1 MNLAEQHG
9 SARAADRTPTY
20 EGRPLPNPA
29 EEIFDQGLA
38 FDLETMLDRRRLVEL
53 LGYSGLGAGLL
64 ALAGCGSSGGA
75 ADGSASQSA
84 AAATTSGA
92 TTGDCQ
98 AIPEETAGPYPG
110 DGSNGPDVLSQSGVV
125 RSDIRSSFG
134 ELSGVAEGVPLT
146 IRVAVKDASN
156 GCGALAGAAVYLWHC
171 DREGQ
176 YSLYT
181 VTDQNYLRGVQET
194 GSDGVATFT
203 SIFPACYPGRWP
215 HVHFEVYPSLAAAT
229 DDANKI
235 ATSQI
240 ALPEEACNAVY
251 ATDGYGESI
260 GTLQQV
266 SLQTDNVF
274 GDDGGAYQVGTVS
287 GSVDAGYAV
296 ELSVPV
302 LTA

>member
-9 SARAADRTPTY
+9 TARAADRTPTY
-20 EGRPLPNPA
+20 EGRPLANPA

-38 FDLETMLDRRRLVEL
+38 FDLETMLDRRKLVEL
-53 LGYSGLGAGLL
+53 LGYYGLGAGLL

-134 ELSGVAEGVPLT
+134 ELSGVAG
-146 IRVAVKDASN
+146 
-156 GCGALAGAAVYLWHC
+156 
-171 DREGQ
+171 
-176 YSLYT
+176 
-181 VTDQNYLRGVQET
+181 
-194 GSDGVATFT
+194 
-203 SIFPACYPGRWP
+203 
-215 HVHFEVYPSLAAAT
+215 
-229 DDANKI
+229 
-235 ATSQI
+235 
-240 ALPEEACNAVY
+240 
-251 ATDGYGESI
+251 
-260 GTLQQV
+260 
-266 SLQTDNVF
+266 
-274 GDDGGAYQVGTVS
+274 

-296 ELSVPV
+296 ELSAPV